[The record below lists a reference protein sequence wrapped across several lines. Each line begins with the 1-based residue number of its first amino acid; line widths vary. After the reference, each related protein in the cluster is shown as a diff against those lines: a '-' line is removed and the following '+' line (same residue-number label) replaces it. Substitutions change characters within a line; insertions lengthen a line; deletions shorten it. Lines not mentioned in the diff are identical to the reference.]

1 MQRFGRNIICEFASI
16 YEKKDKYFWMNCPD
30 DIVNSTVA
38 RCIQKTKMKCPPCHS
53 LGCIK

>member
-38 RCIQKTKMKCPPCHS
+38 RCIQKTKIKCPPCHS